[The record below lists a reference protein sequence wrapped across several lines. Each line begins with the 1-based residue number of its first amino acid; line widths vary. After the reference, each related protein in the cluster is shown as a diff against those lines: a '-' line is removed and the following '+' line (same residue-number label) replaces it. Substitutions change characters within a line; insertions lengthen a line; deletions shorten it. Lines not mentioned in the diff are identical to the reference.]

1 MSFPHEK
8 SSSFNERIIIALL
21 FAIQFT
27 HILDFVIMMPLGP
40 KFMRFFSIG
49 PDKFS
54 VVVSAYTFSAAISGL
69 IASFFMDRFDRRSAI
84 ITLFVGFTVGTFACA
99 LAPNYEMLVLARIT
113 AGGFGGVLGALIF
126 SVIGDIIPEE
136 RRGKAT
142 GTVMAAF
149 SVASVIGIPIGLF
162 LAETFHW
169 HAPFVFLTLISLVVL
184 FFLFKEMPSLTSHMK
199 KGHSTKGVDVLHEF
213 LSILKEK
220 NHQRAYF
227 LSIAIM
233 LSGFMVIPFV
243 SPYMVKN
250 VGLSEKELPYIY
262 FFGGIFTFVTSRGIG
277 VLSDKYGKF
286 KMFSIVAPL
295 SMIPILLV
303 TNLTHVS
310 LYVALV
316 CTTLFFILVSG
327 RFVPVMAI
335 VTSSAAREKRGS
347 FMSLNSSIQM
357 LATGSASL
365 ITGLIVTEGVGGKLE
380 GFHLAGAI
388 ACVLT
393 LVSVYLAKKVKIVQ
407 S

>member
-1 MSFPHEK
+1 MNFPHEK
-8 SSSFNERIIIALL
+8 TSSFNERAIIALL

-40 KFMRFFSIG
+40 KFMRFFAIG

-54 VVVSAYTFSAAISGL
+54 VVVSAYTFSAAFSGL
-69 IASFFMDRFDRRSAI
+69 IASFFMDRFDRKKAI
-84 ITLFVGFTVGTFACA
+84 IALFIGFTIGTFACA
-99 LAPNYEMLVLARIT
+99 LAPNYQMLVLARVT

-126 SVIGDIIPEE
+126 SVIGDIIPEA

-169 HAPFVFLTLISLVVL
+169 HAPFIFLTIMNLIVL
-184 FFLFKEMPSLTSHMK
+184 FFLFKEMPSLTGHMK
-199 KGHSTKGVDVLHEF
+199 HQKTRGIDILHEF
-213 LSILKEK
+213 ISVLKDK

-227 LSIAIM
+227 LSISIM

-250 VGLSEKELPYIY
+250 VGLTEKELPFIY
-262 FFGGIFTFVTSRGIG
+262 FFGGIFTFITSRAIG
-277 VLSDKYGKF
+277 ALADRVGKF

-303 TNLTHVS
+303 TNLKQAPLT
-310 LYVALV
+310 VALL

-335 VTSSAAREKRGS
+335 ITSSARKEKRGS
-347 FMSLNSSIQM
+347 FLSLNSSIQM

-365 ITGLIVTEGVGGKLE
+365 ITGAIVKEGAGGRLS
-380 GFHLAGAI
+380 GFQYAGFM

-393 LVSVYLAKKVKIVQ
+393 LVSVYLAKKVKIVE
-407 S
+407 

>member
-1 MSFPHEK
+1 MNFPHEK
-8 SSSFNERIIIALL
+8 SRSFNERIIIALL

-40 KFMRFFSIG
+40 KFMRFFAIG

-54 VVVSAYTFSAAISGL
+54 IVVSAYTFSAAISGL
-69 IASFFMDRFDRRSAI
+69 IASFFMDRFDRRTA
-84 ITLFVGFTVGTFACA
+84 LLGFFVGFILGTFACA
-99 LAPNYEMLVLARIT
+99 LAPNYEMLVLARVT

-169 HAPFVFLTLISLVVL
+169 HAPFIFLTIISLIVL
-184 FFLFKEMPSLTSHMK
+184 FFLYREMPSLTGHMK
-199 KGHSTKGVDVLHEF
+199 GKNAKGIDIIHEF
-213 LSILKEK
+213 MVILKEK
-220 NHQRAYF
+220 NHQRAYS
-227 LSIAIM
+227 LSVAIM

-250 VGLSEKELPYIY
+250 VGLSEKELPFIY
-262 FFGGIFTFVTSRGIG
+262 FFGGIFTFVTSRAIG
-277 VLSDKYGKF
+277 SLSDKFGKF
-286 KMFSIVAPL
+286 RMFSIVAPL

-303 TNLTHVS
+303 TNLTHVPLS
-310 LYVALV
+310 IALV

-335 VTSSAAREKRGS
+335 ITSSASKEKRGS

-357 LATGSASL
+357 LATGFASL
-365 ITGLIVTEGVGGKLE
+365 ITGLVVTEGAGGKLE
-380 GFHLAGAI
+380 GFHFAGI
-388 ACVLT
+388 MACVLT
-393 LVSVYLAKKVKIVQ
+393 LVSVYLAKKIKIVQ
-407 S
+407 

>member
-1 MSFPHEK
+1 MNFPHEK
-8 SSSFNERIIIALL
+8 SRSFNERIIIALL

-40 KFMRFFSIG
+40 KFMRFFAIG

-54 VVVSAYTFSAAISGL
+54 IVVSAYTFSAAISGL
-69 IASFFMDRFDRRSAI
+69 IASFFMDRFDRRTA
-84 ITLFVGFTVGTFACA
+84 LLGFFVGFILGTFACA
-99 LAPNYEMLVLARIT
+99 LAPNYEMLVLARVT

-169 HAPFVFLTLISLVVL
+169 HAPFLFLTIISLIVL
-184 FFLFKEMPSLTSHMK
+184 FFLYKEMPSLTGHMK
-199 KGHSTKGVDVLHEF
+199 GKNAKGMDIIHEF
-213 LSILKEK
+213 MTILKEK

-250 VGLSEKELPYIY
+250 VGLSEKDLPFIY
-262 FFGGIFTFVTSRGIG
+262 FFGGIFTFVTSRAIG
-277 VLSDKYGKF
+277 SLSDKFGKF
-286 KMFSIVAPL
+286 RMFSIVAPL

-303 TNLTHVS
+303 TNLTHVPLS
-310 LYVALV
+310 IALV

-335 VTSSAAREKRGS
+335 ITSSASKEKRGS

-357 LATGSASL
+357 LATGCASL
-365 ITGLIVTEGVGGKLE
+365 VTGLVVTEGTGGELV
-380 GFHLAGAI
+380 GFHFAGI
-388 ACVLT
+388 MACVLT
-393 LVSVYLAKKVKIVQ
+393 LVSVYLAKKIKIVQ
-407 S
+407 